1 MRIRPEILG
10 NVIFIIIFVF
20 VRTLRAEA
28 EDWSGPDVER
38 SRFERLVACL
48 VAVRKTEAAQKNIQ
62 NSSRKFGKRH
72 FYHYFRVRAHFEG

>member
-1 MRIRPEILG
+1 M
-10 NVIFIIIFVF
+10 F

-48 VAVRKTEAAQKNIQ
+48 AAVRKSEAAQKHIE
-62 NSSRKFGKRH
+62 NSSIKFGKRD
-72 FYHYFRVRAHFEG
+72 FYHYFRVRAHLEG

>member
-1 MRIRPEILG
+1 M
-10 NVIFIIIFVF
+10 F

-48 VAVRKTEAAQKNIQ
+48 VAVRKSEAAHKNIE

-72 FYHYFRVRAHFEG
+72 FCHYFRVRAHLEG

>member
-1 MRIRPEILG
+1 M
-10 NVIFIIIFVF
+10 F

-28 EDWSGPDVER
+28 GEWAGSDVER

-48 VAVRKTEAAQKNIQ
+48 VAVRKSEAAQKTIE

-72 FYHYFRVRAHFEG
+72 FHHYFRVRAHFEG